1 MPFTTNS
8 IPARYVIN
16 LIDTFERRRIM
27 APATRKKNR
36 FALLAASLAGLM
48 TLGGCATDGYGYG
61 GVDVGYPGYA
71 YNDGYYDGYYG
82 PAGYYGGGY
91 GGWYNDFYYPGGG
104 YYVYD
109 RRGARHRWTDQQRSY
124 WQQHRQ
130 DHRGDD
136 RGPDNGWRPG
146 NNKDRGPGWHNG
158 GTPPGARAEGWRG
171 GDRRQWRREG
181 GTAQGSAQAVP
192 QGRPNAEG
200 RSFRGSGRDSGAAP
214 GGYRQRASEARPMT
228 AGPAPSP
235 RGRGGGGRSRP

>member
-1 MPFTTNS
+1 
-8 IPARYVIN
+8 
-16 LIDTFERRRIM
+16 M
-27 APATRKKNR
+27 APVAFKKNKI
-36 FALLAASLAGLM
+36 ALLAAGLAGLL

-136 RGPDNGWRPG
+136 RGPNNGWQPG
-146 NNKDRGPGWHNG
+146 NRDKDRGPGWHNG
-158 GTPPGARAEGWRG
+158 GTPPAARPEGWRG
-171 GDRRQWRREG
+171 GDTRQWQRDRQPPQVSG
-181 GTAQGSAQAVP
+181 QA
-192 QGRPNAEG
+192 RPDGES
-200 RSFRGSGRDSGAAP
+200 RTYRGNNRDSGRVSGESA
-214 GGYRQRASEARPMT
+214 GGFRQRAMEARPT
-228 AGPAPSP
+228 GSLPSSA
-235 RGRGGGGRSRP
+235 RSRGGWRSKP